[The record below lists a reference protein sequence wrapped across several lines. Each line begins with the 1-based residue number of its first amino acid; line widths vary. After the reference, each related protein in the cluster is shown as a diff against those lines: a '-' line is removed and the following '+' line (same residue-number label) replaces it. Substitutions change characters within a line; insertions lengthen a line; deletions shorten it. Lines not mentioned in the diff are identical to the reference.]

1 MSSPIE
7 EERPAPFLPQPFLPQ
22 RWQILLV
29 LFLARSSM
37 AYQFQTIGS
46 VGPFLI
52 DGFRIDFTWLGTLI
66 GLYMLPGA
74 VVALPSG
81 VIGQRFGARRAVIF
95 GLFLMFA
102 GGLLTA
108 SDSFNIVLTGRLISG
123 VGGVILNVMMTKMV
137 TDWFA
142 GREIVFAM
150 SVFVASWPFGIA
162 LGLVTLPLVAGAW
175 HWSTAMYLAA
185 FVALVGLVLMAV
197 LYRNPPRSLDEPH
210 AKFSIA
216 MDSRE
221 WLLVSIAGLIWGVYN
236 VGYIVLV
243 SFLPE
248 LFTARGYTHE
258 DAARIVSVLGWALI
272 IGVPLAGYIAQRVN
286 RPNLLMA
293 LGFSLVGLA
302 SLALPFISAFMT
314 TFLLIA
320 VVAGLPAGLIMAL
333 PSQALSPH
341 NRAVGMGVY
350 YAFYY
355 ASMAILPAL
364 AGRVRDLSGS
374 PASPSLFAAGMMGLS
389 LLGLIAFRIAQ
400 RWKPS

>member
-1 MSSPIE
+1 MSSPIA
-7 EERPAPFLPQPFLPQ
+7 EERPAPFLSQ

-29 LFLARSSM
+29 LYLARSSM
-37 AYQFQTIGS
+37 AFQFQSVGS

-52 DGFRIDFTWLGTLI
+52 DGFGIDFTWLGTLI

-81 VIGQRFGARRAVIF
+81 LIGQRFGARRAVIF

-102 GGLLTA
+102 GGLMTA
-108 SDSFNIVLTGRLISG
+108 SSSFNIVLAGRLISG

-137 TDWFA
+137 TDWFS

-150 SVFVASWPFGIA
+150 SVFVSSWPLGIA
-162 LGLVTLPLVAGAW
+162 LGLMTLPLVAGAW
-175 HWSTAMYLAA
+175 HWPAAMVLSAVLSLA
-185 FVALVGLVLMAV
+185 GLVLMV
-197 LYRNPPRSLDEPH
+197 MFYRDPPRDLDEPV
-210 AKFSIA
+210 AKFSMA

-221 WLLVSIAGLIWGVYN
+221 WLLVSIAGLIWGVWN

-248 LFTARGYTHE
+248 LFTSRGYSHE
-258 DAARIVSVLGWALI
+258 DASRIVSLLGWALI
-272 IGVPLAGYIAQRVN
+272 IAVPVAGYIAQRVN
-286 RPNLLMA
+286 RPNLLMTF
-293 LGFSLVGLA
+293 GFGFVGLA
-302 SLALPFISAFMT
+302 ALALPFISAFMT

-320 VVAGLPAGLIMAL
+320 LFAGLPAGLIMSLA
-333 PSQALSPH
+333 SQALSPQH
-341 NRAVGMGVY
+341 RAIGMGVF

-364 AGRVRDLSGS
+364 AGHVRDLSGS
-374 PASPSLFAAGMMGLS
+374 PASPSLFASGMMWLS
-389 LLGLIAFRIAQ
+389 LLGLIAFRVAQ
-400 RWKPS
+400 RWKAG

>member
-1 MSSPIE
+1 LSSPIE

-37 AYQFQTIGS
+37 AYQFQTVGS

-52 DGFRIDFTWLGTLI
+52 DGFHIDFTWLGTLI

-102 GGLLTA
+102 GGLLTG

-123 VGGVILNVMMTKMV
+123 IGGVILNVMMTKMV

-142 GREIVFAM
+142 GHEIVFAM

-162 LGLVTLPLVAGAW
+162 LGLVTLPLVAGEW
-175 HWSTAMYLAA
+175 HWSAAMYLAA
-185 FVALVGLVLMAV
+185 GVALVGLLLMAA
-197 LYRNPPRSLDEPH
+197 LYRDPPRNPDEPP
-210 AKFSIA
+210 AKFSVA

-221 WLLVSIAGLIWGVYN
+221 WLLVSIAGLIWGLYN

-248 LFTARGYTHE
+248 LFTARGYAHE

-272 IGVPLAGYIAQRVN
+272 FTVPVAGYIAQRVN
-286 RPNLLMA
+286 RPNLLMI
-293 LGFSLVGLA
+293 LGFSLLVIA
-302 SLALPFISAFMT
+302 AVALPFISAFMT

-350 YAFYY
+350 YTFYY
-355 ASMAILPAL
+355 ACMAILPAL

-374 PASPSLFAAGMMGLS
+374 PASPSLFAAGMMGLA
-389 LLGLIAFRIAQ
+389 LVGLVAFRVAQ
-400 RWKPS
+400 RWKPA

>member
-1 MSSPIE
+1 MSSPMV
-7 EERPAPFLPQPFLPQ
+7 EERPAPFLPQ

-108 SDSFNIVLTGRLISG
+108 SSSFNIVLTGRLISG
-123 VGGVILNVMMTKMV
+123 IGGVILNVMMTKMV

-142 GREIVFAM
+142 GHEIVFAM

-162 LGLVTLPLVAGAW
+162 LGLMTLPLVAATW

-185 FVALVGLVLMAV
+185 FVALAGLALMAA
-197 LYRNPPRSLDEPH
+197 LYRDPPRNLDEPV

-216 MDSRE
+216 MESRE
-221 WLLVSIAGLIWGVYN
+221 WLLVSIAGLIWGLYN

-272 IGVPLAGYIAQRVN
+272 FCVPLAGYVAQRVN
-286 RPNLLMA
+286 RPNLLMT
-293 LGFSLVGLA
+293 LGFGLVALSA
-302 SLALPFISAFMT
+302 LALPFISAFMT
-314 TFLLIA
+314 TFFLIA
-320 VVAGLPAGLIMAL
+320 VVAGLPAGLIMSLA
-333 PSQALSPH
+333 SQALSPQ
-341 NRAVGMGVY
+341 NRAIGMGVF

-374 PASPSLFAAGMMGLS
+374 PASPAIFAAGMMGLS
-389 LLGLIAFRIAQ
+389 LVGLIAFRLAQ
-400 RWKPS
+400 RWKPVGER